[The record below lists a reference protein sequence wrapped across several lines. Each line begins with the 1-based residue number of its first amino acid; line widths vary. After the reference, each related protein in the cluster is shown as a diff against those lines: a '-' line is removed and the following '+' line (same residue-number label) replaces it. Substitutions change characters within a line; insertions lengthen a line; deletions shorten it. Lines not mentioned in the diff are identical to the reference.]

1 MLEAFIIAVFGAVL
15 GMAVGVAFGA
25 MLQRVLASEGID
37 QFAVDTGQLAL
48 FLILAA
54 VGGVLAALW
63 PAWRGSRLRILEAI
77 ATE

>member
-1 MLEAFIIAVFGAVL
+1 L
-15 GMAVGVAFGA
+15 G
-25 MLQRVLASEGID
+25 
-37 QFAVDTGQLAL
+37 L